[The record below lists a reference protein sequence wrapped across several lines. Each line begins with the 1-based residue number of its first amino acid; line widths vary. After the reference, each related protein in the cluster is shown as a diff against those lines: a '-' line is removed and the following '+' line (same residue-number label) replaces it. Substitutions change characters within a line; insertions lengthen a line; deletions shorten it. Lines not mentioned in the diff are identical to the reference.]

1 MMLSVDPSNAL
12 LLVVGL
18 GVAVLKIW
26 ALVDACLRPA
36 AAYELSGKLTKTAWV
51 VILALAVLL
60 SATGLLNILGLLG
73 VVAAAVYL
81 ADVRPA
87 LRGARRGGPWG

>member
-1 MMLSVDPSNAL
+1 MMLSVDPSNVL

-18 GVAVLKIW
+18 
-26 ALVDACLRPA
+26 P
-36 AAYELSGKLTKTAWV
+36 
-51 VILALAVLL
+51 
-60 SATGLLNILGLLG
+60 NILGLLG

-87 LRGARRGGPWG
+87 LRGTRRGGPWG

>member
-1 MMLSVDPSNAL
+1 MMLSVDPSNVL

-36 AAYELSGKLTKTAWV
+36 AAYELNGKLAKTAWV
-51 VILALAVLL
+51 VILAVAVLL

-87 LRGARRGGPWG
+87 LRGTRRGGPWG